1 MFFPQIK
8 PKNLLSSNP
17 KIKPKNRQ
25 IQFPVQ
31 NKTQKW
37 NHHKPRKNK
46 GIGNGGEV
54 ELGARDSEAMKI
66 YVPAVSEVREGE
78 VRRRSV
84 RHDHGIEIDVSIDI
98 EVRSESTL
106 R

>member
-8 PKNLLSSNP
+8 PKNLLSSLFAPQN
-17 KIKPKNRQ
+17 KL
-25 IQFPVQ
+25 QFLVQ

-46 GIGNGGEV
+46 GIGDGGKV
-54 ELGARDSEAMKI
+54 ELGARDGKAMKI
-66 YVPAVSEVREGE
+66 GVRAISEVREGE

-84 RHDHGIEIDVSIDI
+84 RHDHEKQSKHYIMQQLKQCPIE
-98 EVRSESTL
+98 RGNN
-106 R
+106 